1 MKTIKAPNEEGRII
15 ECALLKTKRWGMQ
28 GCYCLF
34 EDLNEYGAVYSY
46 DIDRNVFVKEEFP
59 KIL

>member
-1 MKTIKAPNEEGRII
+1 
-15 ECALLKTKRWGMQ
+15 MQ